1 MEIVV
6 ENIKKAY
13 KENKAVDDISFS
25 VKKGEVYGII
35 GPNGAGK
42 TTLMEMMLGLRKQ
55 DSGTITIQ
63 GMDTIKDHKKLVYR
77 IGAQLQESELP
88 ANIKVREAIRLQAA
102 LFRIKADV
110 PKLLRDFHL
119 EEKAGAYCSKLSGG
133 QKQRLFIL
141 LAVIHDPD
149 ILFFDEL
156 STGLDPVSRQ
166 DVWNYVE
173 KLKDQGKTI
182 LVSTHYMQEAE
193 KICDRVMMVNKGKVV
208 DIGTA
213 EELTGKL
220 PFSRVIELESQ
231 DSQKTLEENLKKM
244 KGFIGIEKMSE
255 KNYRIYVKSK
265 FSLDAL
271 MEEKKLNLS
280 NVQSR
285 QSSFED
291 YFYYKVKVKG

>member
-63 GMDTIKDHKKLVYR
+63 GMDTIKDHKKLVYC

-88 ANIKVREAIRLQAA
+88 ANIKVKEAIKLQAA
-102 LFRIKADV
+102 LFGLKADV

-173 KLKDQGKTI
+173 KLKGQGKTI

-193 KICDRVMMVNKGKVV
+193 QICDRVMMVNKGKVV
-208 DIGTA
+208 DVGTA
-213 EELTGKL
+213 KELTGKL
-220 PFSRVIELESQ
+220 PFSRVIELECGN
-231 DSQKTLEENLKKM
+231 NLKKLEEYLGSM
-244 KGFIGIEKMSE
+244 KGFVGMDHLGE
-255 KNYRIYVKSK
+255 KNCRIYVKQK

-271 MEEKKLNLS
+271 LDNGKLNLS

-285 QSSFED
+285 QSNFED

>member
-6 ENIKKAY
+6 KNIKKAY
-13 KENKAVDDISFS
+13 KENKAVDGISFS

-63 GMDTIKDHKKLVYR
+63 GMDMIQDHKKLVYR

-88 ANIKVREAIRLQAA
+88 ANIKVREAIKLQAA
-102 LFRIKADV
+102 LFKVKADV
-110 PKLLRDFHL
+110 PALLRSFNL

-141 LAVIHDPD
+141 LAAIHDPD

-173 KLKDQGKTI
+173 KLKKQGKTI
-182 LVSTHYMQEAE
+182 IVSTHYMQEAE
-193 KICDRVMMVNKGKVV
+193 HICDRVMLVNKGKVV

-220 PFSRVIELESQ
+220 PFSRVIELECS
-231 DSQKTLEENLKKM
+231 DSPKKLEEMLGTM
-244 KGFIGIEKMSE
+244 KGFVGIDHLSD
-255 KNYRIYVKSK
+255 KNCRIYVKQK

-271 MEEKKLNLS
+271 LDDKKLKLS

>member
-1 MEIVV
+1 MEIEVKD
-6 ENIKKAY
+6 IKKAY
-13 KENKAVDDISFS
+13 KENKAVDGITFS
-25 VKKGEVYGII
+25 VAKGEVYGII

-42 TTLMEMMLGLRKQ
+42 TTLIEMMLGLRKQ

-63 GMDTIKDHKKLVYR
+63 GMDTIKDHKKLVYC

-88 ANIKVREAIRLQAA
+88 ANIKVKEAIKLQAA
-102 LFRIKADV
+102 LFGIKADV
-110 PKLLRDFHL
+110 PKLLRDFNL

-141 LAVIHDPD
+141 LAVIHDPS

-173 KLKDQGKTI
+173 KLKMQGKTI

-193 KICDRVMMVNKGKVV
+193 RICDRVMLVNKGKTV
-208 DIGTA
+208 DVGTA

-220 PFSRVIELESQ
+220 PFSRVIELECGE
-231 DSQKTLEENLKKM
+231 SQKKLEEKVNKM
-244 KGFIGIEKMSE
+244 KGFVGIEKLGE
-255 KNYRIYVKSK
+255 KKYRIYIKPK

-271 MEEKKLNLS
+271 MEEKKLKLA

-285 QSSFED
+285 QSNFED